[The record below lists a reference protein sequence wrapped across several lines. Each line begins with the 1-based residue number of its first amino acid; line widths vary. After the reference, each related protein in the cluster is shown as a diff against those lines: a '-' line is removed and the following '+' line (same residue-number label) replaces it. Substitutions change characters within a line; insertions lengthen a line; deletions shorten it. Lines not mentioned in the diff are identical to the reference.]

1 MGFKGFTLN
10 TPPEEEAHI
19 LAEDDAAI
27 YQSIFGEDGVF
38 AIGDRM
44 KATVINN
51 NQVRV
56 GNGVLCVGGHIGRTV
71 YGDYSD
77 MTIENGEISKNRNDI
92 ITAIFS
98 TTGEKGI
105 DKFKIEVKKGTPGDV
120 AEDPEITKENLYEG
134 GKLRELPLWRVKLE
148 GINII
153 GVEQMFKIIPKIPDL
168 EEMIESVNGNLF
180 FKSGES
186 IDLTGLVLDG
196 YITQSGTRIVLS
208 IPVGKKL
215 DHIKTAKTN
224 LVTGIVRQNGKYLL
238 GTTEN
243 GHGFSSNQGT
253 FLILKDVGVLRWQ
266 YDLSSAPDEVV
277 NNDLV
282 SVHFNSGTINL
293 N

>member
-1 MGFKGFTLN
+1 MV
-10 TPPEEEAHI
+10 
-19 LAEDDAAI
+19 D
-27 YQSIFGEDGVF
+27 
-38 AIGDRM
+38 
-44 KATVINN
+44 
-51 NQVRV
+51 
-56 GNGVLCVGGHIGRTV
+56 
-71 YGDYSD
+71 
-77 MTIENGEISKNRNDI
+77 
-92 ITAIFS
+92 
-98 TTGEKGI
+98 
-105 DKFKIEVKKGTPGDV
+105 
-120 AEDPEITKENLYEG
+120 
-134 GKLRELPLWRVKLE
+134 ELHFYLL
-148 GINII
+148 
-153 GVEQMFKIIPKIPDL
+153 
-168 EEMIESVNGNLF
+168 NGNLF

-186 IDLTGLVLDG
+186 IDITGLVLDG

-282 SVHFNSGTINL
+282 SVHFNSGTIKL

>member
-1 MGFKGFTLN
+1 MGLKGITLD

-38 AIGDRM
+38 TIGDRM

-56 GNGVLCVGGHIGRTV
+56 SNGVICVGGHIARTV

-92 ITAIFS
+92 ITAVFS

-105 DKFKIEVKKGTPGDV
+105 DKFKIEVKKGTPGVV
-120 AEDPEITKENLYEG
+120 AEDPELTKENLYEG

-168 EEMIESVNGNLF
+168 EEMIESLNGKLPYEGESYIKFPDGTLMQWGKVESPKDGPSYGIIDFTVPFLNKNYSVLATPIYPNANIPTFTVSIDKNATDKATAYFRTNNSGNL
-180 FKSGES
+180 
-186 IDLTGLVLDG
+186 TGAFASWFAIG
-196 YITQSGTRIVLS
+196 
-208 IPVGKKL
+208 
-215 DHIKTAKTN
+215 
-224 LVTGIVRQNGKYLL
+224 
-238 GTTEN
+238 
-243 GHGFSSNQGT
+243 
-253 FLILKDVGVLRWQ
+253 RWK
-266 YDLSSAPDEVV
+266 
-277 NNDLV
+277 
-282 SVHFNSGTINL
+282 
-293 N
+293 